1 MQLLQ
6 EVRGI
11 LVLGGMRDARAGC
24 PGQNDDAD
32 EQRDA
37 SVGSKYS
44 GHDCHRVYHTYQ
56 DDWSDFEN
64 EIRFGRRLTR
74 MPDLRSRRSGIEAPR
89 GRLR

>member
-1 MQLLQ
+1 MQLVQ

-11 LVLGGMRDARAGC
+11 LGGMRDARAGC
-24 PGQNDDAD
+24 PSQNDDAD

-37 SVGSKYS
+37 SVDSKYS

-64 EIRFGRRLTR
+64 EIRF
-74 MPDLRSRRSGIEAPR
+74 RSGPLNTAASIAVI
-89 GRLR
+89 LRPIARQ